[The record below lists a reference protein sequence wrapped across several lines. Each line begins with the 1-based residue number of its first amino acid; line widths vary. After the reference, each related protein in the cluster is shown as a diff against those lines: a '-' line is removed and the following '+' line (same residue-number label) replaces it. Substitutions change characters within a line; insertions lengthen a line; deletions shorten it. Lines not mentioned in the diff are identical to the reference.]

1 MTYDE
6 LTDAEKAALRSFL
19 DAFRPTVA
27 QLSRTLREVQ
37 KIKDAYDGKV
47 GAILA
52 TVDGPLGAETGL
64 AGADILT
71 SAEVQQ
77 LSAKV
82 FGAILDF
89 YGDADRQLY
98 IRVAGLPNV

>member
-1 MTYDE
+1 MKWDE
-6 LTDAEKAALRSFL
+6 LSKEQQASVRSFL

-37 KIKDAYDGKV
+37 KIKDAYDGNV

-52 TVDGPLGAETGL
+52 TVDGALNADSGL
-64 AGADILT
+64 AGADVLT

>member
-1 MTYDE
+1 MKWEE
-6 LTDAEKAALRSFL
+6 LSKEQQIAVRAFMDV
-19 DAFRPTVA
+19 FRPTVG
-27 QLSRTLREVQ
+27 QLSRTLRDVQ
-37 KIKDAYDGKV
+37 KIKDAFDGNV

-52 TVDGPLGAETGL
+52 TVDGALGSETGL
-64 AGADILT
+64 AGADVLT